1 MKENRI
7 MDLKLEYQT
16 FKAKPNESLSQTY
29 THYNTLLNELA
40 NDGVNL
46 SKHEINVDFV
56 NSLLEKWL
64 TFSQGPRNANH
75 TQTLDLADIY
85 GRFDF
90 QKNSDDKVDER
101 SSEEDLRYLDIEF
114 HERALL
120 ENSKPFIKKRNN
132 LSGQKAN
139 ENTEC
144 FKCGKKGH
152 FAKDCFSKMSEPSYK
167 SPVTGYSSGSKD
179 YKAEY
184 KKIKAKLSLLE
195 ASSSTSQTPKTFQP
209 KNRGLVAKTFNWDK
223 EEVFDEEVTQFKVLM
238 ALADDELTVGK
249 NHARNGEWVDIT
261 MRKVNILFSMDEDA
275 DWKNYLKYINIDL
288 KFVEEQRLNLLS
300 KYNKIVFELNKCRD
314 KLLMLKQAKL
324 DVVTFQIQNTEL
336 TKLSHA
342 LQEQLKEE
350 KKINEKWLTS
360 SKKVSQCISEQ
371 IPHQKKKVLGGELF
385 TEQSSK
391 MNKNENHFIPA
402 SIVSESQAV
411 NESLKP
417 TQTSTNPE
425 SLKDSEAESLT
436 PLPLLKTLQGAS
448 PNLEVE
454 SLTFQPHSLQER
466 PDLGT
471 MKHTKPEIQDS
482 LNKSV
487 SGTVTISETEST
499 TPLVPTDVKNT
510 EQESKLN
517 ELTKLVQMLMDE
529 KINTKTHE
537 RKPESSNSRSLSKIS
552 QDVKS
557 NNQNSGLSKS
567 LRPKPIQKPQLNY
580 DHSTLGHNRVIHVR
594 GEVLVESSQPSESSI
609 SVKCN
614 TCGSTI
620 HSTTDHNE
628 FDHFKKGEKIQ
639 SRK

>member
-64 TFSQGPRNANH
+64 TFSQGLRNANH

-85 GRFDF
+85 GRFVNEDNLI
-90 QKNSDDKVDER
+90 QRRYSDTKKALITTPSNER

-184 KKIKAKLSLLE
+184 KKMKAKLSLLE

-209 KNRGLVAKTFNWDK
+209 KNRGLVAKTFDWDK

-249 NHARNGEWVDIT
+249 NHARNGKWVDIT
-261 MRKVNILFSMDEDA
+261 MRKVE
-275 DWKNYLKYINIDL
+275 
-288 KFVEEQRLNLLS
+288 RLNPDS
-300 KYNKIVFELNKCRD
+300 KLPNF
-314 KLLMLKQAKL
+314 
-324 DVVTFQIQNTEL
+324 NTGRIL
-336 TKLSHA
+336 
-342 LQEQLKEE
+342 
-350 KKINEKWLTS
+350 
-360 SKKVSQCISEQ
+360 V
-371 IPHQKKKVLGGELF
+371 P
-385 TEQSSK
+385 
-391 MNKNENHFIPA
+391 
-402 SIVSESQAV
+402 ESQVMNA
-411 NESLKP
+411 SLKP
-417 TQTSTNPE
+417 METSTNPE
-425 SLKDSEAESLT
+425 SSKDSEAESLT

-639 SRK
+639 SRKVRVLGFRSLYNLVLLVQLGTASEDLVLLIKIEENRLISLDLSRLAATLNRLERSIQTGINKWYQSLLRNSE